1 MTARKI
7 GKGGSK
13 GQKKPRQKT
22 ANLKQKKVIQKQT
35 KKPNRST
42 KIKLKNPKQVK
53 SISKSTIKPEK
64 LDGIVTD
71 SKIPVK
77 VSYFRTDIS
86 RRNIKDEKPGKYPF
100 TRGIHET
107 MYRSRFW
114 TMRQYSGFGSA
125 EETNERF
132 KFLLEHG
139 QTGLS
144 LAFDLPTQTGRDS
157 DNPQS
162 EGEVG
167 RTGVAISSIDD
178 MLTCFNGIP
187 LDKVS
192 TSMTIN
198 STASTLLA
206 LYITVAESQG
216 VSPSSLRGTTQ
227 NDILKEYIARNTYIY
242 PPKPSMRLIGDM
254 IQYCSKYVT
263 QWYPISISGY
273 HMREAGSNAVQ
284 ELAFTFADAI
294 EYINTCI
301 DRGMKIDD
309 FAPRLSFFF
318 CCTMEFFEEIAK
330 FRAARRIYARIM
342 KERFHAKDPKSC
354 TLRFHVQTSGESLTA
369 QQVDNN
375 IVRVATEAMSAVLGG
390 CQSLHT
396 NSRDEALALPTEESV
411 KIALRTQQIIATETG
426 VTKTVDP
433 LAGSYY
439 VDYLTNKI
447 EDEVE
452 NYLKKIDRMGGAL
465 KAVEKGFFQDEIRKN
480 AYSLKK
486 EIDEQ
491 KRVIV
496 GVNKYKDQHDIEPKL
511 NVIDQSI
518 EERQIARLKEFKNSR
533 DNIKV
538 EHAVSILISN
548 AEKEDSNLMPHII
561 NAVKNK
567 VTLGEISNAFQSV
580 FGRYQPK
587 ISF

>member
-1 MTARKI
+1 M
-7 GKGGSK
+7 
-13 GQKKPRQKT
+13 
-22 ANLKQKKVIQKQT
+22 KQKKT
-35 KKPNRST
+35 D
-42 KIKLKNPKQVK
+42 
-53 SISKSTIKPEK
+53 E
-64 LDGIVTD
+64 IVTD
-71 SKIPVK
+71 SGFPVK

-86 RRNIKDEKPGKYPF
+86 KRNIKDEKAGKYPF
-100 TRGIHET
+100 TRGIHES
-107 MYRSRFW
+107 MYRQRFW

-132 KFLLEHG
+132 KFLLENG

-157 DNPQS
+157 DNLQS

-216 VSPSSLRGTTQ
+216 VSPSTLRGTTQ

-273 HMREAGSNAVQ
+273 HIREAGSNAVQ

-294 EYINTCI
+294 EYINTCV
-301 DRGMKIDD
+301 DRGMDVDD

-330 FRAARRIYARIM
+330 FRAARRIYAKIM
-342 KERFHAKDPKSC
+342 KERFHAKDTKSC

-375 IVRVATEAMSAVLGG
+375 IIRVATEAMSAVLGG

-426 VTKTVDP
+426 ITKTVDP

-447 EDEVE
+447 EEEVDK
-452 NYLKKIDRMGGAL
+452 YLKRIDRMGGAL
-465 KAVEKGFFQDEIRKN
+465 KAVEKSFFQDEIRKN
-480 AYSLKK
+480 AYNLKK

-491 KRVIV
+491 KRIIV
-496 GVNKYKDQHDIEPKL
+496 GVNKYKDPHDIEPKL

-518 EERQIARLKEFKNSR
+518 EDRQIARLKEFKNSR
-533 DNIKV
+533 DNTKV
-538 EHAVSILISN
+538 DHAVSLLVTN
-548 AEKEDSNLMPHII
+548 AEKEESNLMPHII

-567 VTLGEISNAFQSV
+567 VTLGEISDAFQSI

-587 ISF
+587 VSF

>member
-1 MTARKI
+1 MTARSI
-7 GKGGSK
+7 RRGESK
-13 GQKKPRQKT
+13 GKKKPRQKT
-22 ANLKQKKVIQKQT
+22 ENLKQKKAAQKQT
-35 KKPNRST
+35 KKTNRST
-42 KIKLKNPKQVK
+42 RIKLNIQKPVK
-53 SISKSTIKPEK
+53 SRSKATIKQEK

-71 SKIPVK
+71 SGIPVK
-77 VSYFRTDIS
+77 VSYSRTDIS
-86 RRNIKDEKPGKYPF
+86 KRNIKDEKPGKYPF

-216 VSPSSLRGTTQ
+216 VAPSSLRGTTQ

-294 EYINTCI
+294 EYINTCVA
-301 DRGMKIDD
+301 RGMKVDD

-375 IVRVATEAMSAVLGG
+375 IVRVTTEAMSAVLGG

-411 KIALRTQQIIATETG
+411 KIALRTQQILATETG

-491 KRVIV
+491 KRIIV

-518 EERQIARLKEFKNSR
+518 EERQITRLKEFKNSR

-538 EHAVSILISN
+538 EHAVSLLISN

-561 NAVKNK
+561 NAVKNR
-567 VTLGEISNAFQSV
+567 VTLGEISDAFQTV

-587 ISF
+587 VSF

>member
-1 MTARKI
+1 MNENT
-7 GKGGSK
+7 
-13 GQKKPRQKT
+13 
-22 ANLKQKKVIQKQT
+22 T
-35 KKPNRST
+35 K
-42 KIKLKNPKQVK
+42 
-53 SISKSTIKPEK
+53 
-64 LDGIVTD
+64 TD
-71 SKIPVK
+71 SGIPVK
-77 VSYFRTDIS
+77 QFFIKNDLKNENES
-86 RRNIKDEKPGKYPF
+86 RPGTYPF
-100 TRGIHET
+100 LRGIYPT
-107 MYRSRFW
+107 MYRERLW

-125 EETNERF
+125 EETNNRF
-132 KFLLEHG
+132 KFLLDHG

-167 RTGVAISSIDD
+167 RTGVPISSLND
-178 MLTCFNGIP
+178 MLTCFKDIP

-198 STASTLLA
+198 STASILLS
-206 LYITVAESQG
+206 LYISAAESQG
-216 VSPSSLRGTTQ
+216 VSPSQLRGTTQ

-242 PPKPSMRLIGDM
+242 PPRPSLRLIGDM
-254 IQYCSKYVT
+254 IQHCSVHVP

-273 HMREAGSNAVQ
+273 HIREAGSNAIQ
-284 ELAFTFADAI
+284 ELAFTFANAI

-301 DRGMKIDD
+301 NRGLKIDD

-330 FRAARRIYARIM
+330 FRAARVIYSKIL
-342 KERFHAKDPKSC
+342 KEKFNAQDPKSLH
-354 TLRFHVQTSGESLTA
+354 LRFHVQTSGESLTA

-375 IVRVATEAMSAVLGG
+375 VVRVTTEALAAVLGG

-411 KIALRTQQIIATETG
+411 KIALRTQQIIASETG

-439 VDYLTNKI
+439 IEYLTEQIVEQVNLYLDKI
-447 EDEVE
+447 E
-452 NYLKKIDRMGGAL
+452 KMGGSLA
-465 KAVEKGFFQDEIRKN
+465 AIENNFFQEEIRKN
-480 AYSLKK
+480 AYELKK
-486 EIDEQ
+486 EIDED

-496 GVNKYKDQHDIEPKL
+496 GVNKFKDHQDIEPKL
-511 NVIDQSI
+511 NVIDQLL
-518 EERQIARLKEFKNSR
+518 EKKQINALKEFKNSR

-538 EHAVSILISN
+538 QHSISDLVSS
-548 AEKEDSNLMPHII
+548 AEKPDVNLMPYII
-561 NAVKNK
+561 SAVKNK
-567 VTLGEISNAFQSV
+567 VTLGEISDGFKEI
-580 FGRYQPK
+580 FGFYSPK